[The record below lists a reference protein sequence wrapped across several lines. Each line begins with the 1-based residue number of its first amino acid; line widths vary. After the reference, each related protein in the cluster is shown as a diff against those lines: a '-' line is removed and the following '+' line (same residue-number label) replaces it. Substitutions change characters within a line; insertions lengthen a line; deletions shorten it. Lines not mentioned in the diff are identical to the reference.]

1 MVRQGFPLFTG
12 SQLNVS
18 IHKSWTTYP
27 LFVIICWKKIKT
39 HIVGVRKKKRMC
51 AHTCEG
57 HAHRMR
63 KGNKRYK
70 PLRNCANWKRV
81 LSDSVLLA
89 RVVKNFSSIKQ
100 TFNGFK
106 DLNKLS
112 PLKPLLTEYLSFKK
126 DWKKVLPYTSLLLKD
141 RALAV
146 SWLSENFS
154 FTWKSFNCS

>member
-1 MVRQGFPLFTG
+1 
-12 SQLNVS
+12 
-18 IHKSWTTYP
+18 
-27 LFVIICWKKIKT
+27 
-39 HIVGVRKKKRMC
+39 MC
-51 AHTCEG
+51 AHPCEG

-63 KGNKRYK
+63 KGNKRY
-70 PLRNCANWKRV
+70 PSLRNCANWKRV
-81 LSDSVLLA
+81 LSDYVLLA

-112 PLKPLLTEYLSFKK
+112 PLKPLLTEYLSLKK
-126 DWKKVLPYTSLLLKD
+126 DWKKVLPYTSLFLKD

-154 FTWKSFNCS
+154 FT

>member
-1 MVRQGFPLFTG
+1 
-12 SQLNVS
+12 
-18 IHKSWTTYP
+18 
-27 LFVIICWKKIKT
+27 
-39 HIVGVRKKKRMC
+39 MC

-81 LSDSVLLA
+81 LSDYVLLA
-89 RVVKNFSSIKQ
+89 RVVKNFYSIKQ

-112 PLKPLLTEYLSFKK
+112 PLKPLLTEYLSLKK

-154 FTWKSFNCS
+154 FT